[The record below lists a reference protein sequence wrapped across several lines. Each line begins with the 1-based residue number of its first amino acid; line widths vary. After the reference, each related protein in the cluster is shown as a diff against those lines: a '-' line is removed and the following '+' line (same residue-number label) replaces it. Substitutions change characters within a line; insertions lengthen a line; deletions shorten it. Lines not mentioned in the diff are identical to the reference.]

1 MTETALKP
9 HWQDWTVFGL
19 RWVFLIGISLVIIVN
34 RLQIENGA
42 TFDRDLNLAIGIG
55 IVFNLIVGAVIFF
68 PSLRQSL
75 PYVIMLQDWVFTGI
89 FILLAGAEPWILLGV
104 TAPLIIAYLLR
115 FGPIVGSAH
124 ALGTVVVAV
133 GILIYDVGMANAG
146 NLVDP
151 YAVPFVTLFLLL
163 GTTGLWIYNQ
173 FRQTFDQ
180 EKAFNQISST
190 KEKQLTDM
198 RERAKSMS
206 EMTMTLSSTL
216 EYQKILNAAL
226 DIGRLSL
233 RSSAKERGVSIVML
247 FRSYDDALY
256 IVNSRGLNHID
267 EHKIIRGKEGIVA
280 KALEDGA
287 TVIGK
292 DAFNDPELRIMNA
305 FQGIRSV
312 LVIPLRAHFDNYGVL
327 IYGITTPNAFNEDH
341 LHTLNAIG
349 VQATVALQNAVLYNN
364 LMEEKERIIQL
375 EEDGRKALVRDL
387 HDIPAQTIAAVKM
400 RINVIQR
407 MLERKSSGVMEEL
420 KQVEEMSQKAN
431 DEIRHVLFKL
441 RPLAL
446 ESQGLAAALEQLA
459 EKTYKT
465 FGQAVAVRV
474 SPDVEAYLD
483 KSKQGALFY
492 LIEEAV
498 GNARKY
504 AQAQVIKVTIVRQKD
519 VLVVQI
525 ADNGRGFDTE
535 EKKEDGRDHFGLIN
549 MKERAE
555 LLDGTLTLKSAP
567 GKGTTINVIIPV
579 DTSAS
584 QDREYAEQLRAQMP
598 ETKLAASALSSYGE
612 HGRY

>member
-19 RWVFLIGISLVIIVN
+19 RWIFLIGISLVIVVI
-34 RLQIENGA
+34 RLQIEGSVV
-42 TFDRDLNLAIGIG
+42 FDRNLNLAIGIG
-55 IVFNLIVGAVIFF
+55 VVFNLIVGAVIYV

-75 PYVIMLQDWVFTGI
+75 PYVIMLQDWVLTGI
-89 FILLAGAEPWILLGV
+89 FILLATSQPWIVLGV
-104 TAPLIIAYLLR
+104 TAPLIIAFLLR
-115 FGPIVGSAH
+115 FGPVVGAAH
-124 ALGTVVVAV
+124 ALGTVVVAI

-146 NLVDP
+146 TLVDP
-151 YAVPFVTLFLLL
+151 YTVPFVTLFLLL

-198 RERAKSMS
+198 RERARAMS

-233 RSSAKERGVSIVML
+233 RSSSKERGVSIVML

-256 IVNSRGLNHID
+256 VVNSRGLNHID

-280 KALEDGA
+280 QALEEGNA
-287 TVIGK
+287 VIGK

-327 IYGITTPNAFNEDH
+327 IYGISTRDAFNEDH

-407 MLERKSSGVMEEL
+407 MLERRASGVMEEL
-420 KQVEEMSQKAN
+420 KQVEEMAQKAN

-446 ESQGLAAALEQLA
+446 ESQGLAAALDQLA
-459 EKTYKT
+459 EKTHKT

-483 KSKQGALFY
+483 KGKQGALFY

-549 MKERAE
+549 MRERAE
-555 LLDGTLTLKSAP
+555 LLDGTLTIKSAP

-579 DTSAS
+579 DTSMS

-598 ETKLAASALSSYGE
+598 ETKLAASALSSWE
-612 HGRY
+612 QGRY